1 MPRIGRLKVIKDSIA
16 AKQVSDL
23 MMDTFI
29 RLSDSCHQV
38 KERCSP
44 EEYKAYVKAIAKLTG
59 YINFNLMEPLYEE
72 HPELKPPN
80 WD

>member
-1 MPRIGRLKVIKDSIA
+1 MIKDSIA
-16 AKQVSDL
+16 AKQISEL
-23 MMDTFI
+23 MMDIFI
-29 RLSDSCHQV
+29 RLSDSCRQV

-44 EEYKAYVKAIAKLTG
+44 EEYKAYMKAMAKLTG
-59 YINFNLMEPLYEE
+59 DINFDVMEPLYEE

>member
-1 MPRIGRLKVIKDSIA
+1 MKVIKDSIA
-16 AKQVSDL
+16 AKEVSEL
-23 MMDTFI
+23 MMHVFI
-29 RLSDSCHQV
+29 QLSDSCLRI

-44 EEYKAYVKAIAKLTG
+44 EEYQAYMKAIAKLTG
-59 YINFNLMEPLYEE
+59 DINFDVMEPLYKE

>member
-1 MPRIGRLKVIKDSIA
+1 MIKDSIV
-16 AKQVSDL
+16 AKEISQL
-23 MMDTFI
+23 MMDTWI

-44 EEYKAYVKAIAKLTG
+44 EEYEAYVKAIAKLSGEIT
-59 YINFNLMEPLYEE
+59 FDVMEPLYKE

>member
-1 MPRIGRLKVIKDSIA
+1 MPRIGRAKVIKDSIA
-16 AKQVSDL
+16 AKQISEL

-29 RLSDSCHQV
+29 RLYDSCHQI

-44 EEYKAYVKAIAKLTG
+44 EEYQAYMKAMAKLTR
-59 YINFNLMEPLYEE
+59 YINFDVMEPLYKE

>member
-1 MPRIGRLKVIKDSIA
+1 MPRIGRIKVIKDPVV
-16 AKQVSDL
+16 AKEISEL

-29 RLSDSCHQV
+29 RFSDSCHQV
-38 KERCSP
+38 KERCRP
-44 EEYKAYVKAIAKLTG
+44 EEYEAYVKAISKLVPG
-59 YINFNLMEPLYEE
+59 IMDVMEPLYKE